1 MFYQNKYLKYKEK
14 YLNLKNQL
22 AGASKAAK
30 AAKAKITTY
39 IIPPSLLP
47 YIKSVRDKINLKV
60 NPDIDNPIYSVR
72 YPLNKITIEP
82 LNKEPIL
89 PEQLNKEIIDY
100 LKDAEKN
107 VDKDLTILYS
117 QTAKLPFI
125 INEKKLIV
133 NKSCDNTVF
142 RGKRYDTGDSNL
154 HTNAFVDDI
163 NDTNKFIQVRDC
175 TLEFSNELD
184 IKINRIFNPRN
195 ESGNLLDEEQK
206 LAFVPDDIYRWETE
220 GETSS
225 ATASGGGASGD
236 GASVK
241 TLRKCIKCDIIQE
254 YNNWFVNTSE
264 HIFKYNQCK
273 KCRHSS
279 YNRIL
284 SQTEITKLSAL
295 KLSPDQFDR
304 FKKEIE
310 YMIMKITNPR
320 KFGPDILHS
329 LIPEEPNIDDYG
341 QIYDF
346 EWDMAINDRISLIP
360 PVELLPESI
369 NNGNIFQ
376 ERIQADIRYNYPLYI
391 TNGEGIATK
400 CRKRNGE
407 LIWKEG
413 KVYIKESNGNDTL
426 GTVDKLNEFFHIFL
440 IKDNIKD
447 SNDKCT
453 YNMYNHV
460 DGPFLKINLE
470 YINTYN
476 PELYKKI
483 IKREKIIEKAMENAD
498 DKYKDN
504 DDFSDLSDHDFY
516 FTSIDLFNKS
526 RLNVGTFNIFT
537 GLNKE
542 VSLRKYKEVPYDFN
556 SSDTTIISNK
566 EDINIDENS
575 FCFPIPEM
583 YKHIEFL
590 VKKINKLM
598 TTYQLDVLLIQES
611 SLYFHEAWTSFNN
624 TDYGNVVCEQTKKSM
639 LGGPGIIWRKSTI
652 DATSFKGYKDTMGK
666 PTCIS
671 LDCQIIKNASN
682 IIPCTIASIHGNP
695 NHIIYSEGNAYNY
708 FLNPQKNVIFGGD
721 FNLRLYNHYNR
732 TYNSWTNFKDNE
744 KPFEDLKSTEKYYH
758 FLRNKLIEADLEI
771 SESDIVQVVETQRPM
786 YKQIDFILH
795 NFRKP
800 RGEPI
805 KDIASSSTES
815 GGGNQLYSKSSPK
828 KTDECKFF
836 KENGWCGRGKECKY
850 LHPREYARICDFF
863 MKNGW
868 CGRSDCKYLHPP
880 EYAKAMKEGGGSNNS
895 DGWMSGKRK

>member
-22 AGASKAAK
+22 AGSSK

-47 YIKSVRDKINLKV
+47 YIKSVRDTINFKV
-60 NPDIDNPIYSVR
+60 NPDIDNPTYSVR

-117 QTAKLPFI
+117 KISNLPLKL
-125 INEKKLIV
+125 NGKMLIV
-133 NKSCDNTVF
+133 NKFCDNAVF
-142 RGKRYDTGDSNL
+142 RGRRYDMTDINLYTNSLVGDTNS

-163 NDTNKFIQVRDC
+163 NDTSKFIQVRDC

-184 IKINRIFNPRN
+184 IKINRIFSPRDK
-195 ESGNLLDEEQK
+195 SGNLLDEEQK

-236 GASVK
+236 GASGDGAR
-241 TLRKCIKCDIIQE
+241 TLRKCIKCDIIKE
-254 YNNWFVNTSE
+254 YNNWFVNASE

-360 PVELLPESI
+360 PLELLPESI

-413 KVYIKESNGNDTL
+413 QVYIKESNGNDTL

-470 YINTYN
+470 YINTHN

-483 IKREKIIEKAMENAD
+483 IKRGKIIEKAMENAD

-504 DDFSDLSDHDFY
+504 NDFSDLSDHDFY

-542 VSLRKYKEVPYDFN
+542 VSLCKYKEVPYDFN
-556 SSDTTIISNK
+556 SSDTTIILNK
-566 EDINIDENS
+566 EDIIIDEKS

-598 TTYQLDVLLIQES
+598 TNYQLDVLLIQES

-652 DATSFKGYKDTMGK
+652 DVTSFKGYRDTMGK

-682 IIPCTIASIHGNP
+682 IIPCTIASIHGNS

-708 FLNPQKNVIFGGD
+708 FLNSQKKVIFGGD
-721 FNLRLYNHYNR
+721 FNLKLYNHYSS
-732 TYNSWTNFKDNE
+732 TYNSWTKLKDNE
-744 KPFEDLKSTEKYYH
+744 TPFKDLKPTEKYYY
-758 FLRNKLIEADLEI
+758 FLRNKLIAADLEI
-771 SESDIVQVVETQRPM
+771 SESNIVQVMETQRLR
-786 YKQIDFILH
+786 YQQIDFILH
-795 NFRKP
+795 NFK
-800 RGEPI
+800 
-805 KDIASSSTES
+805 
-815 GGGNQLYSKSSPK
+815 L
-828 KTDECKFF
+828 C
-836 KENGWCGRGKECKY
+836 
-850 LHPREYARICDFF
+850 EYF

-868 CGRSDCKYLHPP
+868 CGRSECKLLHPL
-880 EYAKAMKEGGGSNNS
+880 EYAKAMKEGG
-895 DGWMSGKRK
+895 R